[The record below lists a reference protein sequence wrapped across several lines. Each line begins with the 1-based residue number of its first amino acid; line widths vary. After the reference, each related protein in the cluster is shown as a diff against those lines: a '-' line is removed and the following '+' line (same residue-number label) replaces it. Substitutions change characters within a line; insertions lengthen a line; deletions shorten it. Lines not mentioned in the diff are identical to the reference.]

1 MIIHQA
7 AIFDEGLEWKIVGG
21 GSLLNFRST
30 FKIEDSIET
39 FCLELLGVPLLKID
53 VQENWKIPFLFSW
66 SQQFFIL
73 ILFVKDCLLT
83 EFVFFYPI
91 PVCSC

>member
-1 MIIHQA
+1 ME
-7 AIFDEGLEWKIVGG
+7 DCWGG
-21 GSLLNFRST
+21 GRGSLFNFRST
-30 FKIEDSIET
+30 FKIEDGKET

-53 VQENWKIPFLFSW
+53 VQENWEIDCSRKIPFLFSW